1 MKRVDLSKGEYSLT
15 DLLSLGK
22 SDAVLIHSRSGD
34 DFVLEQAD
42 EFDRE
47 VLALGRRE
55 RFMSFLEARAS
66 EKGDIPLVEARKRRG
81 MDSP

>member
-1 MKRVDLSKGEYSLT
+1 MKIVDLSKGEHSLT
-15 DLLSLGK
+15 ELLALAK

-47 VLALGRRE
+47 ALALGRSE
-55 RFMSFLEARAS
+55 RFMSFLERRAS
-66 EKGDIPLVEARKRRG
+66 EKGDIGLSEARKRRG
-81 MDSP
+81 MDNR

>member
-1 MKRVDLSKGEYSLT
+1 MKTVDLSKGEPSLT
-15 DLLSLGK
+15 ELLSLAK

-42 EFDRE
+42 GFDRE
-47 VLALGRRE
+47 ALALGRSE

-66 EKGDIPLVEARKRRG
+66 EKGDIALVEARKRRG
-81 MDSP
+81 MDSQ